1 MLYHILLRTHS
12 GLRWVFLLLILS
24 SIFYMAQN
32 AFSARG
38 RNIRKLSLFTM
49 IAAHIQLL
57 LGFILYFTS
66 PKVVFAA
73 SSMKDSV
80 LRFFL
85 VEHISLM
92 LIAIILITLGYIKTK
107 AIINTAAGAKKAFVY
122 YMIGFILILLAI
134 PWPFR
139 IPGADWF

>member
-1 MLYHILLRTHS
+1 MLYHILLRSHS
-12 GLRWVFLLLILS
+12 GLRWVFLLLMLLS
-24 SIFYMAQN
+24 LYYLAQN
-32 AFSARG
+32 AFSAREK
-38 RNIRKLSLFTM
+38 NIRKLNLFTM
-49 IAAHIQLL
+49 IMAHIQLL
-57 LGFILYFTS
+57 LGFSLYFTS

-73 SSMKDSV
+73 SSMKDTV

-92 LIAIILITLGYIKTK
+92 LIAIALITIGYVKTK
-107 AIINTAAGAKKAFVY
+107 TISQTVSGAKKAFIY
-122 YMIGFILILLAI
+122 YLISFILILLSI